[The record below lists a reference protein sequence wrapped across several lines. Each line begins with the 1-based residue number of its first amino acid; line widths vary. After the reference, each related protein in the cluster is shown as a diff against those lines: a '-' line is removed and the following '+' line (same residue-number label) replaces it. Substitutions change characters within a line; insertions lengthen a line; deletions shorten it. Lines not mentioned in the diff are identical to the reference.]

1 MVKKLIS
8 DKKKQ
13 LLKQTKAYKKK
24 DKKNLSRKDLD
35 DLIVLIAEYLNL
47 V

>member
-1 MVKKLIS
+1 MIKKLIS

-24 DKKNLSRKDLD
+24 NKKNLSRKELD
-35 DLIVLIAEYLNL
+35 DLIVLVADYLNL
-47 V
+47 I